1 MFSCRSHV
9 PSNVQNTLILCMNI
23 APSSSGVKYE
33 KNMELSSSSVK
44 CEMNMESSSCSVK
57 CEMKIK
63 LSSRVLGRYFSQQ
76 GWTEFICVT
85 LASPH
90 CVSCPQ
96 TMMISLVYGSR
107 QYICWKW
114 GWFSGHLYF
123 YNHDKTA
130 VFVRYMGTEF
140 FS

>member
-63 LSSRVLGRYFSQQ
+63 LSSRVLGRYFLQQ
-76 GWTEFICVT
+76 CWTEFICVT

-90 CVSCPQ
+90 CIFCPQ
-96 TMMISLVYGSR
+96 TMMISFVYGSR
-107 QYICWKW
+107 QYICLKW
-114 GWFSGHLYF
+114 GSFSVKLYF
-123 YNHDKTA
+123 YNDGKMPLLR
-130 VFVRYMGTEF
+130 RYMWTEF
-140 FS
+140 FQ